1 MDSSFVATANPVVI
15 SQCVQGAEIDR
26 PPSAAARTS
35 PPIRPRTPATC
46 SPATT
51 ATSDTLQTLQASGV
65 NDNPPD
71 FSNLALKKRSNSLP
85 FTSDN
90 VSSQEFNPVGLQ
102 QALLQMVENID
113 DISAKCNEL
122 DSRVD
127 IIQNSIFT
135 TLNTKIDAQIRH
147 FRQTFD
153 VEALLSRF
161 NMQNKTLEESFQTQ
175 FRALKEENANIRS
188 VWDSHMESLRDH
200 AMSNDARNMNE
211 RDDNTNESA
220 NASTASWDFDERY
233 DDLIGEL
240 HSLKKTM
247 YDFDVRLIECE
258 SYPRRESLVISGVP
272 ANIQNGKPLQ
282 STVLDILW
290 HMGLTGLKEDDISAC
305 HRLQSPPNSRYPP
318 RVIVRFMN
326 RKVVDWCLSHYENIN
341 EVRNGMGLNV
351 RFFESLSAK
360 NVDSL
365 KMCKSLLNDGRICK
379 YYTRNGFVKYIAEEG
394 DEPVRVSHPMEL
406 SEKFNV

>member
-1 MDSSFVATANPVVI
+1 MST
-15 SQCVQGAEIDR
+15 E
-26 PPSAAARTS
+26 
-35 PPIRPRTPATC
+35 
-46 SPATT
+46 
-51 ATSDTLQTLQASGV
+51 
-65 NDNPPD
+65 
-71 FSNLALKKRSNSLP
+71 
-85 FTSDN
+85 
-90 VSSQEFNPVGLQ
+90 
-102 QALLQMVENID
+102 
-113 DISAKCNEL
+113 
-122 DSRVD
+122 
-127 IIQNSIFT
+127 
-135 TLNTKIDAQIRH
+135 
-147 FRQTFD
+147 
-153 VEALLSRF
+153 
-161 NMQNKTLEESFQTQ
+161 TLEESFQTR
-175 FRALKEENANIRS
+175 FRELKEENQNIRS

-200 AMSNDARNMNE
+200 VMSNDNRTTNE
-211 RDDNTNESA
+211 RDDNTNESS

-240 HSLKKTM
+240 QTLKNTM

-290 HMGLTGLKEDDISAC
+290 YMGLQGLREDDISAC
-305 HRLQSPPNSRYPP
+305 HRLQSPPNARYPP
-318 RVIVRFMN
+318 RVIVRFVN

-379 YYTRNGFVKYIAEEG
+379 YYTRNGFVKYIVEEG

-406 SEKFNV
+406 SERFNV